1 MSYKGSQGSDW
12 GPVEIIKSKDLG
24 GSEMFPNTFCMYED
38 PLGKV
43 PDIPSN
49 SIF

>member
-1 MSYKGSQGSDW
+1 MTHKGSLGLDS
-12 GPVEIIKSKDLG
+12 GPVEIYKSEDLG
-24 GSEMFPNTFCMYED
+24 VSEMFPNTFCMYED

-49 SIF
+49 SMF